1 MTRTKLYTCFLRSS
15 LATINFGINILVRIK
30 IGKDTVFCLADCVIE
45 FMNQQRNITY
55 RHAAVF
61 TPARNEHH
69 LSRTQNFIV
78 EECAGNPC
86 MPFHAE
92 YQVNDIRIVV
102 MHRCSGRIAFHIKMA
117 IYWIFITKRRLAGL

>member
-1 MTRTKLYTCFLRSS
+1 MRIAIYGAGSLGTILGAFISKAGVPIELINRNKAHVEALKTKGAQVVGTMNFRQPV
-15 LATINFGINILVRIK
+15 LA
-30 IGKDTVFCLADCVIE
+30 
-45 FMNQQRNITY
+45 Y
-55 RHAAVF
+55 